1 MSLKNEPAVRYA
13 IWTAYNRRCQITK
26 NLIENITDMEVDH
39 IISVDTFKNKEKIK
53 IYDLPED
60 FDVNGLENLRPVLRV
75 WNREKS
81 NQELPSEQVIL
92 NLMKAR
98 KIKKLVKREIA
109 KFHEEK
115 KYALSIEAIRE
126 AIQNKETSLEE
137 YMDQIKGYQV
147 DFGDKVIK
155 FESEFTKSVEVNS
168 HSVRISGHL
177 PRLEEREGSCLFT
190 FNSFYLRQ
198 VNISLSHQEI
208 LKTLYGGYK
217 TPLILSMRP
226 YIMENT
232 SNQELK
238 TYSIIIGGCVFN
250 LELEEVKHLIRAI
263 DIFMENYIEAI
274 KEIENKLESN
284 NFYPMV
290 HDLNNYKLICIPVKL
305 FEKIMLFIQKHDYAE
320 GDSKWHIFDSHGRM
334 IKIYDKNAREYRC
347 FIYPIA
353 DNNDG
358 YSWYNSNDRV
368 WLVWDYM
375 SISGKELWSVQKTYR
390 WLVEDLIPTV
400 ETFFT
405 PSRGS
410 IFKKRKNSITVSQLI
425 YTSNDKYYDINKK
438 VSASQL
444 LNIVESL
451 QVMYSLGSKI
461 YMNWSDY
468 LNVYDAILYLMKI
481 CPKLDYYYIC
491 SKLSLGQIEN
501 KEELWKAIEQLKQNE
516 VEGIIN
522 SGKLDMLFRAFF
534 ALVKDT
540 LHVITEED
548 IAKVISLVK
557 EHVNIYNDM
566 KLVESQWR

>member
-39 IISVDTFKNKEKIK
+39 IISVDTFKNKEKIE
-53 IYDLPED
+53 IYDLPKD
-60 FDVNGLENLRPVLRV
+60 FDVHGLENLRPVLRA

-98 KIKKLVKREIA
+98 KIKKLVEREIA

-126 AIQNKETSLEE
+126 AIQNKKITLEE
-137 YMDQIKGYQV
+137 YMDEIKGYQV
-147 DFGDKVIK
+147 DFGDEVIK
-155 FESEFTKSVEVNS
+155 FESEFNNSVEVNS

-177 PRLEEREGSCLFT
+177 PRLEEREGSCLLT

-208 LKTLYGGYK
+208 LKTLYRGYK
-217 TPLILSMRP
+217 TPLTLSMRP
-226 YIMENT
+226 YVMET
-232 SNQELK
+232 TLYQELK
-238 TYSIIIGGCVFN
+238 TYSINIGGCVFN
-250 LELEEVKHLIRAI
+250 LELGEVKHLIRAI

-274 KEIENKLESN
+274 KKIENKIESN
-284 NFYPMV
+284 HFYPMV
-290 HDLNNYKLICIPVKL
+290 HDLNNYKLICIPSNL
-305 FEKIMLFIQKHDYAE
+305 FEKIMLFIQKHDYAA
-320 GDSKWHIFDSHGRM
+320 GDSKWHIFDAHGSM
-334 IKIYDKNAREYRC
+334 IKVYDKNAGEYHC

-368 WLVWDYM
+368 WLVWDYIG
-375 SISGKELWSVQKTYR
+375 ISAKELWSVQKTYR

-405 PSRGS
+405 PSRGT
-410 IFKKRKNSITVSQLI
+410 IFKKRKNNIKVSQLI

-451 QVMYSLGSKI
+451 QIMYSLRSKI
-461 YMNWSDY
+461 YMQWSDY

-481 CPKLDYYYIC
+481 CPKLDCYYIC
-491 SKLSLGQIEN
+491 SKLKLGQIEN

-534 ALVKDT
+534 VLVKDT

-557 EHVNIYNDM
+557 EHVNIYNNM